1 MHATKFEKKG
11 SIKFMKRWTGFGL
24 IAAVIAMSLGLAA
37 CGQSTSAAKP
47 SQVLR
52 LPATA
57 QLDTIDLAK
66 ATGYG
71 QTGNVFES
79 FYRLGKDGKVAP
91 GLADSAKVS
100 KDKKTWT
107 FHIRDN
113 AKWSNGDKIT
123 AQDFVYS
130 WRRTLTPSTKSSYM
144 NMFSGIKNGDK
155 IIAGKANPATIGI
168 SAKNKQTVVIQ
179 LEKPIAYF
187 KILMAYPL
195 FAPQNEKV
203 INKYGKKYAT
213 KSQYMVYSGPFK
225 ITNWTGTGN
234 TWSFVKNSQY
244 WDKRVVKLHQ
254 IDYQVVTNPQ
264 TGLSLYQNKKLDFA
278 QLSNEQ
284 VKNYKNNSA
293 FQEYP
298 YSIVIHLK
306 YNFQDAN
313 KEKRRI
319 MSNQN
324 VRQAIALSINRSQL
338 TKKVLG
344 DGSVTPTGFVA
355 SGLARD
361 PKTGED
367 FAKQQAVKNT
377 TTYNPTL
384 AKQKWAAGLK
394 QLGIKKVDLSIM
406 AGNDDV
412 AASTVTQYLK
422 SALEKNLKGF
432 NLTIQNVP
440 ASVAQSRSTSG
451 DFDLYLS
458 HWGADFND
466 PISFLQIPVSSN
478 SLNYGKWSSKAYDK
492 MIAKAQNQD
501 AGNDEARWQD
511 MVQAAKLIN
520 KTQSFTPLY
529 QANYAYLQRT
539 DVKGIIHNTAGTQWS
554 YKYAYIK

>member
-1 MHATKFEKKG
+1 
-11 SIKFMKRWTGFGL
+11 MKRWTGFGL

>member
-1 MHATKFEKKG
+1 MRK
-11 SIKFMKRWTGFGL
+11 WTGLGL
-24 IAAVIAMSLGLAA
+24 VAAVMALSLGLAA
-37 CGQSTSAAKP
+37 CGQSASSAKP
-47 SQVLR
+47 TQELR

-71 QTGNVFES
+71 QTGNVFEG
-79 FYRLGKDGKVAP
+79 FYRLGKNGQVAP
-91 GLADSAKVS
+91 GLADKVQES
-100 KDKKTWT
+100 KDQKTWT

-130 WRRTLTPSTKSSYM
+130 WRRTLTPATKSSYT

-155 IIAGKANPATIGI
+155 IIAGKADPNTIGI
-168 SAKNKQTVVIQ
+168 HAKNQQTVIVK
-179 LEKPIAYF
+179 LDRPIAYF

-195 FAPQNEKV
+195 FAPQNKKV
-203 INKYGKKYAT
+203 IDKYGKKYAT
-213 KSQYMVYSGPFK
+213 KSEFMVYSGPFK
-225 ITNWTGTGN
+225 ITDWSGTGN
-234 TWSFVKNSQY
+234 TWSFVKNNQY
-244 WDKRVVKLHQ
+244 WDKNVVKLQ
-254 IDYQVVTNPQ
+254 KIKYQVVTNPQ
-264 TGLSLYQNKKLDFA
+264 TGLSLYQNNKLDFA
-278 QLSNEQ
+278 NLTNEQ
-284 VKNYKNNSA
+284 VKNYKNDQA
-293 FQEYP
+293 FKEYP

-319 MSNQN
+319 MNNQN
-324 VRQAIALSINRSQL
+324 IRQAIALSINRSQL

-355 SGLARD
+355 SGLAKD

-367 FAKQQAVKNT
+367 FAKQQTVKNS

-384 AKQKWAAGLK
+384 ARQKWTQGLK

-406 AGNDDV
+406 AGNDDA

-422 SALEKNLKGF
+422 GALEKNLKGF
-432 NLTIQNVP
+432 DLKIQNVP

-478 SLNYGKWSSKAYDK
+478 SLNYGKWSNKQYDQL
-492 MIAKAQNQD
+492 INKAQNQD
-501 AGNDEARWQD
+501 AGQPEVRWQD
-511 MVQAAKLIN
+511 MIKAAKMLN
-520 KTQSFTPLY
+520 QTQSFTPLY
-529 QANYAYLQRT
+529 QANYAYLQRRT
-539 DVKGIIHNTAGTQWS
+539 AKGIIHNTAGTQWS

>member
-1 MHATKFEKKG
+1 MN
-11 SIKFMKRWTGFGL
+11 FMKKWTSIGL
-24 IAAVIAMSLGLAA
+24 VAAVIAMGLGLAA
-37 CGQSTSAAKP
+37 CGQTASTTKP
-47 SQVLR
+47 SQELK

-79 FYRLGKDGKVAP
+79 FYRLGKNGKVAP

-130 WRRTLTPSTKSSYM
+130 WRRTLTPATKASYTT
-144 NMFSGIKNGDK
+144 MFSGIKNGDK
-155 IIAGKANPATIGI
+155 IIAGKASPDTIGI
-168 SAKNKQTVVIQ
+168 RAKDQQTVVIQ
-179 LEKPIAYF
+179 LDKPIAYF

-203 INKYGKKYAT
+203 VNKYGKKYAT

-225 ITNWTGTGN
+225 ITNWSGTGN
-234 TWSFVKNSQY
+234 TWSFVKNNHY
-244 WDKRVVKLHQ
+244 WDKKVVKLQ
-254 IDYQVVTNPQ
+254 KINYQVVTNPQ

-278 QLSNEQ
+278 QLSTEQ

-293 FQEYP
+293 FKEYP

-306 YNFQDAN
+306 YNFKDAN
-313 KEKRRI
+313 QEKRRI
-319 MSNQN
+319 MNN
-324 VRQAIALSINRSQL
+324 RNIRQAIALSINRSQL

-355 SGLARD
+355 SGLASD

-367 FAKQQAVKNT
+367 FAKQQTVKNA
-377 TTYNPTL
+377 TTYNPKL

-394 QLGIKKVDLSIM
+394 QLGIKKVNLNIL

-422 SALEKNLKGF
+422 STLEKNLSGF
-432 NLTIQNVP
+432 NLKIENVP

-478 SLNYGKWSSKAYDK
+478 ALNYGKWSNKRYDAL
-492 MIAKAQNQD
+492 IDKAQGAD
-501 AGNDEARWQD
+501 AGNNEARWHD
-511 MVQAAKLIN
+511 MVQASKLIN
-520 KTQSFTPLY
+520 KEQSFTPLY
-529 QANYAYLQRT
+529 QANYAYLQRST
-539 DVKGIIHNTAGTQWS
+539 IKGVIHNTAGTQWS

>member
-1 MHATKFEKKG
+1 MRK
-11 SIKFMKRWTGFGL
+11 WTGFGL
-24 IAAVIAMSLGLAA
+24 VAAVMALSLGLAA
-37 CGQSTSAAKP
+37 CGQSASSAKP
-47 SQVLR
+47 TQELR

-71 QTGNVFES
+71 QTGNVFEG
-79 FYRLGKDGKVAP
+79 FYRLGKNGQVAP
-91 GLADSAKVS
+91 GLADKVQES
-100 KDKKTWT
+100 KDQKTWT

-130 WRRTLTPSTKSSYM
+130 WRRTLTPATKSSYT

-155 IIAGKANPATIGI
+155 IIAGKADPSTIGI
-168 SAKNKQTVVIQ
+168 RAKNRQTVVVK
-179 LEKPIAYF
+179 LDRPIAYF

-195 FAPQNEKV
+195 FAPQNKKV
-203 INKYGKKYAT
+203 IDKYGKKYAT
-213 KSQYMVYSGPFK
+213 KSEYMVYSGPFK
-225 ITNWTGTGN
+225 ITNWSGTGN
-234 TWSFVKNSQY
+234 TWSFVKNNQY
-244 WDKRVVKLHQ
+244 WDKNVVKLQ
-254 IDYQVVTNPQ
+254 KIKYQVVTNPQ
-264 TGLSLYQNKKLDFA
+264 TGLSLYQNNKLDFA
-278 QLSNEQ
+278 NLTNEQ
-284 VKNYKNNSA
+284 VKNYKNDKA
-293 FQEYP
+293 FKEYP

-306 YNFQDAN
+306 YNFQDAD

-319 MSNQN
+319 MNNQN
-324 VRQAIALSINRSQL
+324 IRQAIALSINRSQL

-355 SGLARD
+355 SGLAKD

-367 FAKQQAVKNT
+367 FAKQQTVKNS
-377 TTYNPTL
+377 TTYNPKL
-384 AKQKWAAGLK
+384 AQQKWAQGLK

-406 AGNDDV
+406 AGNDDA

-422 SALEKNLKGF
+422 GALEKNLKGF
-432 NLTIQNVP
+432 DLKIQNVP
-440 ASVAQSRSTSG
+440 ASVAQSRATSG

-478 SLNYGKWSSKAYDK
+478 SLNYGKWSNKQYDQL
-492 MIAKAQNQD
+492 INKAQNQD
-501 AGNDEARWQD
+501 AGQPEVRWQD
-511 MVQAAKLIN
+511 MVKAAKMLN
-520 KTQSFTPLY
+520 QTQSFTPLY
-529 QANYAYLQRT
+529 QANYAYLQRNT
-539 DVKGIIHNTAGTQWS
+539 AKGIIHNTAGTQWS

>member
-1 MHATKFEKKG
+1 
-11 SIKFMKRWTGFGL
+11 MKRWTSIGL
-24 IAAVIAMSLGLAA
+24 VTAVIALGLGLAA
-37 CGQSTSAAKP
+37 CGQSASTTKP
-47 SQVLR
+47 AQVLR

-79 FYRLGKDGKVAP
+79 FYRLGKNGKVAP

-130 WRRTLTPSTKSSYM
+130 WRRTLTPATKASYTT
-144 NMFSGIKNGDK
+144 MFSGIKNGDK
-155 IIAGKANPATIGI
+155 IIAGKADPDTIGI
-168 SAKNKQTVVIQ
+168 HAKNRQTVVIQ
-179 LEKPIAYF
+179 LDKPIAYF

-203 INKYGKKYAT
+203 VNKYGKKYAT

-225 ITNWTGTGN
+225 ITNWSGTGN
-234 TWSFVKNSQY
+234 TWSFVKNNQY
-244 WDKRVVKLHQ
+244 WDKKVVKLHK
-254 IDYQVVTNPQ
+254 INYQVVTNPQ
-264 TGLSLYQNKKLDFA
+264 TGLSLYQNNKLDFA
-278 QLSNEQ
+278 QLSTEQ

-293 FQEYP
+293 FKEYP

-306 YNFQDAN
+306 YNFKDTN
-313 KEKRRI
+313 PEKRRI

-324 VRQAIALSINRSQL
+324 IRQAIALSINRSQL

-355 SGLARD
+355 SGLASD

-367 FAKQQAVKNT
+367 FAKQQVVKNT

-384 AKQKWAAGLK
+384 AKKKWAAGLK
-394 QLGIKKVDLSIM
+394 QLGIKKVNLNIM

-422 SALEKNLKGF
+422 GTLEKNLSGF
-432 NLTIQNVP
+432 NLKIDNVP

-478 SLNYGKWSSKAYDK
+478 ALNYGKWSNKQYDAL
-492 MIAKAQNQD
+492 IAKAQGTD

-520 KTQSFTPLY
+520 KQQSFTPLY
-529 QANYAYLQRT
+529 QANYAYLQRK
-539 DVKGIIHNTAGTQWS
+539 DVKGVIHNTAGTQWS
-554 YKYAYIK
+554 YKYAYMK

>member
-1 MHATKFEKKG
+1 MN
-11 SIKFMKRWTGFGL
+11 FMKKWTGIGL
-24 IAAVIAMSLGLAA
+24 VAAVIAMGLGLAA
-37 CGQSTSAAKP
+37 CGQSASTTKP
-47 SQVLR
+47 SQVLK

-71 QTGNVFES
+71 QTGNVYES
-79 FYRLGKDGKVAP
+79 FYRLGKNGKVAP

-100 KDKKTWT
+100 QDKKTWT

-130 WRRTLTPSTKSSYM
+130 WRRTLTPATKASYTT
-144 NMFSGIKNGDK
+144 MFSGIKNGDK
-155 IIAGKANPATIGI
+155 IIAGKANPDTIGI
-168 SAKNKQTVVIQ
+168 HAKNRQTVVIQ
-179 LEKPIAYF
+179 LDKPIAYF

-203 INKYGKKYAT
+203 VNKYGKKYAT
-213 KSQYMVYSGPFK
+213 KSEYMVYSGPFK
-225 ITNWTGTGN
+225 ISNWSGTGN
-234 TWSFVKNSQY
+234 TWSFVKNNQY
-244 WDKRVVKLHQ
+244 WDKKVVKLHQ
-254 IDYQVVTNPQ
+254 INYQVVTNPQ

-278 QLSNEQ
+278 QLSTEQ

-293 FQEYP
+293 FKEYP

-306 YNFQDAN
+306 YNFKDAN
-313 KEKRRI
+313 QEKRRI
-319 MSNQN
+319 MNN
-324 VRQAIALSINRSQL
+324 RNIRQAIALSIDRSQL

-355 SGLARD
+355 SGLASD

-367 FAKQQAVKNT
+367 FAKQQTVKNA
-377 TTYNPTL
+377 TTYDPTL

-394 QLGIKKVDLSIM
+394 QLGIKKVNLNIL

-422 SALEKNLKGF
+422 STLEKNLSGF
-432 NLTIQNVP
+432 NLKIENVP

-478 SLNYGKWSSKAYDK
+478 ALNYGKWSNKQYDAL
-492 MIAKAQNQD
+492 IDKAQGAD
-501 AGNDEARWQD
+501 AGNNEARWHD
-511 MVQAAKLIN
+511 MVQASKLIN
-520 KTQSFTPLY
+520 KEQSFTPLY
-529 QANYAYLQRT
+529 QANYAYLQRP
-539 DVKGIIHNTAGTQWS
+539 DVQGVIHNTAGTQWS
-554 YKYAYIK
+554 YKFAYMK

>member
-1 MHATKFEKKG
+1 MKK
-11 SIKFMKRWTGFGL
+11 WTGFGL
-24 IAAVIAMSLGLAA
+24 VAAVIAMSLGLAA

-91 GLADSAKVS
+91 GLADTVKVS

-155 IIAGKANPATIGI
+155 IIAGKANPDSIGI

-234 TWSFVKNSQY
+234 TWSFVKNNQY
-244 WDKRVVKLHQ
+244 WDKKVVKLHR
-254 IDYQVVTNPQ
+254 INYQVVTNPQ

-324 VRQAIALSINRSQL
+324 IRQAIALSINRSQL

-377 TTYNPTL
+377 TAYNPSL

-394 QLGIKKVDLSIM
+394 ELGIKKVNLNIM

-422 SALEKNLKGF
+422 SALEKNLQGF
-432 NLTIQNVP
+432 DLTIQNVP

-478 SLNYGKWSSKAYDK
+478 SLNYGKWSNKAYDK
-492 MIAKAQNQD
+492 LIAKAQNQD

>member
-1 MHATKFEKKG
+1 MRK
-11 SIKFMKRWTGFGL
+11 WTGIGL
-24 IAAVIAMSLGLAA
+24 VAVVVALGMGLAA
-37 CGQSTSAAKP
+37 CGQTSSTAKP
-47 SQVLR
+47 QQELR

-57 QLDTIDLAK
+57 ALDTIDLAK

-71 QTGNVFES
+71 QTGNVFEG
-79 FYRLGKDGKVAP
+79 FYRLGKNGKVAP
-91 GLADSAKVS
+91 GLADKVTMS

-130 WRRTLTPSTKSSYM
+130 WRRTLTPSTKSSYTT
-144 NMFSGIKNGDK
+144 MFSGIKNGDK
-155 IIAGKANPATIGI
+155 IIAGKADPSTIGI
-168 SAKNKQTVVIQ
+168 HAKNQQTVVVQ
-179 LEKPIAYF
+179 LDKPIAYF

-195 FAPQNEKV
+195 FAPQNKKV
-203 INKYGKKYAT
+203 IDKYGKKYAT
-213 KSQYMVYSGPFK
+213 KSEYMVYSGPFK
-225 ITNWTGTGN
+225 IQGWNGTGN
-234 TWSFVKNSQY
+234 TWSFAKNNQY
-244 WDKRVVKLHQ
+244 WDHKVVKLHK
-254 IDYQVVTNPQ
+254 INYQVVTNPQ

-284 VKNYKNNSA
+284 VKNYKNNKE
-293 FQEYP
+293 FQQYP

-306 YNFQDAN
+306 YNFQDAD
-313 KEKRRI
+313 KAKRRI

-324 VRQAIALSINRSQL
+324 IRQAIALSINRSQL

-355 SGLARD
+355 SGLAND

-377 TTYNPTL
+377 TTYNPKL

-394 QLGIKKVDLSIM
+394 QLGIQKVDLNIM

-422 SALEKNLKGF
+422 GALEKNLKGF
-432 NLTIQNVP
+432 NLKIQNVP

-478 SLNYGKWSSKAYDK
+478 SLNYGKWSNKRYDAL
-492 MIAKAQNQD
+492 IDKAQNQD

-511 MVQAAKLIN
+511 MVQAAKLLN

-529 QANYAYLQRT
+529 QANYAYLTRS
-539 DVKGIIHNTAGTQWS
+539 DVHGIIHNTAGTQWS

>member
-1 MHATKFEKKG
+1 MKK
-11 SIKFMKRWTGFGL
+11 WTGIGL
-24 IAAVIAMSLGLAA
+24 IAALITVSLSLAA
-37 CGQSTSAAKP
+37 CGNSATSSKP

-71 QTGNVFES
+71 QTGNVFEG
-79 FYRLGKDGKVAP
+79 FYRLGKNGKVAP
-91 GLADSAKVS
+91 GLADSVKES
-100 KDKKTWT
+100 KDQKTWT

-130 WRRTLTPSTKSSYM
+130 WRRTLTPSTKSSYR
-144 NMFSGIKNGDK
+144 NMFSGIKNGDQ
-155 IIAGKANPATIGI
+155 IIAGKAQPETIGI
-168 SAKNKQTVVIQ
+168 HAKNAQTVVVK
-179 LEKPIAYF
+179 LDKPIAYF

-203 INKYGKKYAT
+203 VNKYGKKYAT
-213 KSQYMVYSGPFK
+213 KSEYMVYSGPFK
-225 ITNWTGTGN
+225 ISNWSGTGN
-234 TWSFVKNSQY
+234 TWSFVKNNHY
-244 WDKRVVKLHQ
+244 WDKQVVKLNKVNF
-254 IDYQVVTNPQ
+254 QVVTNPQ
-264 TGLSLYQNKKLDFA
+264 TGLSLYQNNKLDFA
-278 QLSNEQ
+278 NLTNEQ
-284 VKNYKNNSA
+284 VKNYKNDKA
-293 FQEYP
+293 FKEYP

-306 YNFQDAN
+306 YNFQDAD
-313 KEKRRI
+313 KAKRRI

-324 VRQAIALSINRSQL
+324 IRQAIALSINRGQL
-338 TKKVLG
+338 TEKVLG

-355 SGLARD
+355 SGLAKD

-367 FAKQQAVKNT
+367 FAKQQTVKDS
-377 TTYNPTL
+377 TTYNPSL
-384 AKQKWAAGLK
+384 AKKKWAAGLK
-394 QLGIKKVDLSIM
+394 ELGVKKVDLNIM

-422 SALEKNLKGF
+422 SALEDNLKGF
-432 NLTIQNVP
+432 NLKIQNVP

-478 SLNYGKWSSKAYDK
+478 SLNYGKWSNKEYDEL
-492 MIAKAQNQD
+492 IDKAQNQD
-501 AGNDEARWQD
+501 AGQPEVRWQD
-511 MVQAAKLIN
+511 MIKAAKMLN

-529 QANYAYLQRT
+529 QANYAYLQRNT
-539 DVKGIIHNTAGTQWS
+539 VKGIIHNTAGTQWS
-554 YKYAYIK
+554 YKYAYIQ

>member
-1 MHATKFEKKG
+1 MKKWT
-11 SIKFMKRWTGFGL
+11 SIGL
-24 IAAVIAMSLGLAA
+24 VAAVIAMGLGLAA
-37 CGQSTSAAKP
+37 CGQTASTTKP
-47 SQVLR
+47 SQELK

-79 FYRLGKDGKVAP
+79 FYRLGKNGKVAP

-130 WRRTLTPSTKSSYM
+130 WRRTLTPATKASYTT
-144 NMFSGIKNGDK
+144 MFSGIKNGDK
-155 IIAGKANPATIGI
+155 IIAGKASPASIGI
-168 SAKNKQTVVIQ
+168 HAKNQQTVVIQ
-179 LEKPIAYF
+179 LDKPIAYF

-203 INKYGKKYAT
+203 VNKYGKKYAT

-225 ITNWTGTGN
+225 ITNWSGTGN
-234 TWSFVKNSQY
+234 TWSFVKNNHY
-244 WDKRVVKLHQ
+244 WDKKVVKLQ
-254 IDYQVVTNPQ
+254 KINYQVVTNPQ

-278 QLSNEQ
+278 QLSTEQ

-293 FQEYP
+293 FKEYP

-306 YNFQDAN
+306 YNFKDAN
-313 KEKRRI
+313 QEKRRI
-319 MSNQN
+319 MNN
-324 VRQAIALSINRSQL
+324 RNIRQAIALSINRSQL

-355 SGLARD
+355 SGLASD

-367 FAKQQAVKNT
+367 FAKQQTVKNA
-377 TTYNPTL
+377 TTYNPKL

-394 QLGIKKVDLSIM
+394 QLGIKKVNLNIL

-422 SALEKNLKGF
+422 STLEKNLSGF
-432 NLTIQNVP
+432 NLKIENVP

-478 SLNYGKWSSKAYDK
+478 ALNYGKWSNKQYDAL
-492 MIAKAQNQD
+492 IDKAQGTD

-511 MVQAAKLIN
+511 MVQASKLIN
-520 KTQSFTPLY
+520 KEQSFTPLY
-529 QANYAYLQRT
+529 QANYAYLQRPSI
-539 DVKGIIHNTAGTQWS
+539 KGVIHNTAGTQWS

>member
-1 MHATKFEKKG
+1 
-11 SIKFMKRWTGFGL
+11 MKRWTGFGL

-168 SAKNKQTVVIQ
+168 SAKNKQTVVVQ

-234 TWSFVKNSQY
+234 TWSFVKNNQY

-324 VRQAIALSINRSQL
+324 IRQAIALSINRSQL

-384 AKQKWAAGLK
+384 AKQKWVAGLK

-432 NLTIQNVP
+432 DLTIQNVP

-492 MIAKAQNQD
+492 LIAKAQNQD

>member
-1 MHATKFEKKG
+1 MA
-11 SIKFMKRWTGFGL
+11 L
-24 IAAVIAMSLGLAA
+24 SLGLAA
-37 CGQSTSAAKP
+37 CGQSASSAKP
-47 SQVLR
+47 TQELR

-71 QTGNVFES
+71 QTGNVFEG
-79 FYRLGKDGKVAP
+79 FYRLGKNGQVAP
-91 GLADSAKVS
+91 GLADKVQES
-100 KDKKTWT
+100 KDQKTWT

-130 WRRTLTPSTKSSYM
+130 WRRTLTPATKSSYT

-155 IIAGKANPATIGI
+155 IIAGKADPSTIGI
-168 SAKNKQTVVIQ
+168 HAKNQQTVVVK
-179 LEKPIAYF
+179 LDRPIAYF

-195 FAPQNEKV
+195 FAPQNQKV
-203 INKYGKKYAT
+203 IDKYGKKYAT
-213 KSQYMVYSGPFK
+213 KSEYMVYSGPFK
-225 ITNWTGTGN
+225 ITNWSGTGN
-234 TWSFVKNSQY
+234 TWSFVKNNQY
-244 WDKRVVKLHQ
+244 WDKNVVKLQ
-254 IDYQVVTNPQ
+254 KIKYQVVTNPQ
-264 TGLSLYQNKKLDFA
+264 TGLSLYQNNKLDFA
-278 QLSNEQ
+278 NLTNEQ
-284 VKNYKNNSA
+284 VKNYKNDKA
-293 FQEYP
+293 FKEYP

-319 MSNQN
+319 MNNQN
-324 VRQAIALSINRSQL
+324 IRQAIALSINRSQL

-355 SGLARD
+355 SGLAKD

-367 FAKQQAVKNT
+367 FAKQQTVKNS

-384 AKQKWAAGLK
+384 ARKKWAQGLK

-406 AGNDDV
+406 AGNDDA

-422 SALEKNLKGF
+422 GALEKNLKGF
-432 NLTIQNVP
+432 DLKIQNVP
-440 ASVAQSRSTSG
+440 ASVAQSRATSG

-478 SLNYGKWSSKAYDK
+478 SLNYGKWSNKQYDQL
-492 MIAKAQNQD
+492 IDKAQNQD
-501 AGNDEARWQD
+501 AGQPEVRWQD
-511 MVQAAKLIN
+511 MVKAAKMLN
-520 KTQSFTPLY
+520 QTQSFTPLY
-529 QANYAYLQRT
+529 QANYAYLQRNT
-539 DVKGIIHNTAGTQWS
+539 AKGIIHNTAGTQWS

>member
-1 MHATKFEKKG
+1 MRK
-11 SIKFMKRWTGFGL
+11 WTGFGL
-24 IAAVIAMSLGLAA
+24 VAAVMALSLGLAA
-37 CGQSTSAAKP
+37 CGQSASSAKP
-47 SQVLR
+47 TQELR

-71 QTGNVFES
+71 QTGNVFEG
-79 FYRLGKDGKVAP
+79 FYRLGKNGQVAP
-91 GLADSAKVS
+91 GLADKVQES
-100 KDKKTWT
+100 KDQKTWT

-130 WRRTLTPSTKSSYM
+130 WRRTLTPATKSSYT

-155 IIAGKANPATIGI
+155 IIAGKADPSTIGI
-168 SAKNKQTVVIQ
+168 HAKNQQTVVVK
-179 LEKPIAYF
+179 LDRPIAYF

-195 FAPQNEKV
+195 FAPQNQKV
-203 INKYGKKYAT
+203 IDKYGKKYAT
-213 KSQYMVYSGPFK
+213 KSEYMVYSGPFK
-225 ITNWTGTGN
+225 ITNWSGTGN
-234 TWSFVKNSQY
+234 TWSFVKNNQY
-244 WDKRVVKLHQ
+244 WDKNVVKLQ
-254 IDYQVVTNPQ
+254 KIKYQVVTNPQ
-264 TGLSLYQNKKLDFA
+264 TGLSLYQNNKLDFA
-278 QLSNEQ
+278 NLTNEQ
-284 VKNYKNNSA
+284 VKNYKNDKA
-293 FQEYP
+293 FKEYP

-319 MSNQN
+319 MNNQN
-324 VRQAIALSINRSQL
+324 IRQAIALSINRSQL

-355 SGLARD
+355 SGLAKD

-367 FAKQQAVKNT
+367 FAKQQTVKNS

-384 AKQKWAAGLK
+384 ARKKWAQGLK

-406 AGNDDV
+406 AGNDDA

-422 SALEKNLKGF
+422 GALEKNLKGF
-432 NLTIQNVP
+432 DLKIQNVP
-440 ASVAQSRSTSG
+440 ASVAQSRATSG

-478 SLNYGKWSSKAYDK
+478 SLNYGKWSNKQYDQL
-492 MIAKAQNQD
+492 IDKAQNQD
-501 AGNDEARWQD
+501 AGQPEVRWQD
-511 MVQAAKLIN
+511 MVKAAKMLN
-520 KTQSFTPLY
+520 QTQSFTPLY
-529 QANYAYLQRT
+529 QANYAYLQRNT
-539 DVKGIIHNTAGTQWS
+539 AKGIIHNTAGTQWS

>member
-1 MHATKFEKKG
+1 
-11 SIKFMKRWTGFGL
+11 MKRWTSIGL
-24 IAAVIAMSLGLAA
+24 VTAVIALGLGLAA
-37 CGQSTSAAKP
+37 CGQSASTTKP
-47 SQVLR
+47 AQVLR

-79 FYRLGKDGKVAP
+79 FYRLGKNGKVAP

-130 WRRTLTPSTKSSYM
+130 WRRTLTPATKASYTT
-144 NMFSGIKNGDK
+144 MFSGIKNGDK
-155 IIAGKANPATIGI
+155 IIAGKADPDTIGI
-168 SAKNKQTVVIQ
+168 HAKNRQTVVIQ
-179 LEKPIAYF
+179 LDKPIAYF

-203 INKYGKKYAT
+203 VNKYGKKYAT

-225 ITNWTGTGN
+225 ITNWSGTGN
-234 TWSFVKNSQY
+234 TWSFVKNNQY
-244 WDKRVVKLHQ
+244 WDKKVVKLHK
-254 IDYQVVTNPQ
+254 INYQVVTNPQ
-264 TGLSLYQNKKLDFA
+264 TGLSLYQNNKLDLA
-278 QLSNEQ
+278 QLSTEQ

-293 FQEYP
+293 FKEYP

-306 YNFQDAN
+306 YNFKDTN
-313 KEKRRI
+313 PEKRRI

-324 VRQAIALSINRSQL
+324 IRQAIALSINRSQL

-355 SGLARD
+355 SGLASD

-367 FAKQQAVKNT
+367 FAKQQVVKNT

-384 AKQKWAAGLK
+384 AKKKWAAGLK
-394 QLGIKKVDLSIM
+394 QLGIKKVNLNIM

-422 SALEKNLKGF
+422 GTLEKNLSGF
-432 NLTIQNVP
+432 NLKIDNVP

-478 SLNYGKWSSKAYDK
+478 ALNYGKWSNKQYDAL
-492 MIAKAQNQD
+492 IAKAQGTD

-520 KTQSFTPLY
+520 KQQSFTPLY
-529 QANYAYLQRT
+529 QANYAYLQRK
-539 DVKGIIHNTAGTQWS
+539 DVKGVIHNTAGTQWS
-554 YKYAYIK
+554 YKYAYMK

>member
-1 MHATKFEKKG
+1 MKKWT
-11 SIKFMKRWTGFGL
+11 SIGL
-24 IAAVIAMSLGLAA
+24 VAAVIAMGLGLAA
-37 CGQSTSAAKP
+37 CGQTASTTKP
-47 SQVLR
+47 SQELK

-79 FYRLGKDGKVAP
+79 FYRLGKNGKVAP

-130 WRRTLTPSTKSSYM
+130 WRRTLTPATKASYTT
-144 NMFSGIKNGDK
+144 MFSGIKNGDK
-155 IIAGKANPATIGI
+155 IIAGKASPASIGI
-168 SAKNKQTVVIQ
+168 HAKNQQTVVIQ
-179 LEKPIAYF
+179 LDKPIAYF

-203 INKYGKKYAT
+203 VNKYGKKYAT

-225 ITNWTGTGN
+225 ITNWSGTGN
-234 TWSFVKNSQY
+234 TWSFVKNNHY
-244 WDKRVVKLHQ
+244 WDKKVVKLQ
-254 IDYQVVTNPQ
+254 KINYQVVTNPQ

-278 QLSNEQ
+278 QLSTEQ

-293 FQEYP
+293 FKEYP

-306 YNFQDAN
+306 YNFKDAN
-313 KEKRRI
+313 QEKRRI
-319 MSNQN
+319 MNN
-324 VRQAIALSINRSQL
+324 RNIRQAIALSINRSQL

-355 SGLARD
+355 SGLASD

-367 FAKQQAVKNT
+367 FAKQQTVKNA
-377 TTYNPTL
+377 TTYNPKL

-394 QLGIKKVDLSIM
+394 QLGIKKVNLNIL

-422 SALEKNLKGF
+422 STLEKNLSGF
-432 NLTIQNVP
+432 NLKIENVP

-478 SLNYGKWSSKAYDK
+478 ALNYGKWSNKQYDAL
-492 MIAKAQNQD
+492 IDKAQGTD

-511 MVQAAKLIN
+511 MVQASKLIN
-520 KTQSFTPLY
+520 KEQSFTPLY
-529 QANYAYLQRT
+529 QANYAYLQRPSIKS
-539 DVKGIIHNTAGTQWS
+539 VIHNTAGTQWS

>member
-1 MHATKFEKKG
+1 
-11 SIKFMKRWTGFGL
+11 MKRWTGFGL
-24 IAAVIAMSLGLAA
+24 VAAVIAMGLGLAA
-37 CGQSTSAAKP
+37 CGQSTSTAKP

-107 FHIRDN
+107 FHVRDN

-155 IIAGKANPATIGI
+155 IIAGKANPDTIGI

-179 LEKPIAYF
+179 LDKPIAYF

-234 TWSFVKNSQY
+234 TWSFVKNNQY
-244 WDKRVVKLHQ
+244 WDKKVVKLHQ
-254 IDYQVVTNPQ
+254 INYQVVTNPQ

-324 VRQAIALSINRSQL
+324 IRQAIALSINRSQL

-394 QLGIKKVDLSIM
+394 QLGIKKVNLSIM

-422 SALEKNLKGF
+422 SALERNLKGF
-432 NLTIQNVP
+432 DLTIQNVP

-478 SLNYGKWSSKAYDK
+478 SLNYGKWSSKTYDK
-492 MIAKAQNQD
+492 LIAKAQNQD

>member
-1 MHATKFEKKG
+1 MKK
-11 SIKFMKRWTGFGL
+11 WTGIGL
-24 IAAVIAMSLGLAA
+24 VAALITVSLSLAA
-37 CGQSTSAAKP
+37 CGNSASSSKP

-71 QTGNVFES
+71 QTGNVFEG
-79 FYRLGKDGKVAP
+79 FYRLGKNGKVAP
-91 GLADSAKVS
+91 GLADSIKES
-100 KDKKTWT
+100 KDQKTWT

-113 AKWSNGDKIT
+113 AKWSNGDKIN

-130 WRRTLTPSTKSSYM
+130 WRRTLTPSTKSSYR
-144 NMFSGIKNGDK
+144 NMFSGIKNGDA
-155 IIAGKANPATIGI
+155 IIAGKAKPETIGI
-168 SAKNKQTVVIQ
+168 HAKNAQTVVVK
-179 LEKPIAYF
+179 LDKPIAYF

-203 INKYGKKYAT
+203 VNKYGKKYAT
-213 KSQYMVYSGPFK
+213 KSEYMVYSGPFK
-225 ITNWTGTGN
+225 ISNWSGTGN
-234 TWSFVKNSQY
+234 TWSFVKNNHY
-244 WDKRVVKLHQ
+244 WDKKVVKLNKVNF
-254 IDYQVVTNPQ
+254 QVVTNPQ
-264 TGLSLYQNKKLDFA
+264 TGLSLYQNDKLDFA
-278 QLSNEQ
+278 NLTNEQ
-284 VKNYKNNSA
+284 VKNYKNDKA
-293 FQEYP
+293 FKEYP

-306 YNFQDAN
+306 YNFLDAD
-313 KEKRRI
+313 KAKRRI

-324 VRQAIALSINRSQL
+324 IRQAIALSINRSQL

-355 SGLARD
+355 SGLAKD

-367 FAKQQAVKNT
+367 FAKQQEVKDS
-377 TTYNPTL
+377 TTYNPSL
-384 AKQKWAAGLK
+384 AKKKWAAGLK
-394 QLGIKKVDLSIM
+394 ELGIKKVDLSIM

-422 SALEKNLKGF
+422 GALEDNLKGF
-432 NLTIQNVP
+432 NLKIQNVP

-478 SLNYGKWSSKAYDK
+478 SLNYGKWSNKEYDQL
-492 MIAKAQNQD
+492 IDKAQNQD
-501 AGNDEARWQD
+501 AGQPEVRWQD
-511 MVQAAKLIN
+511 MIKAAKMLN

-529 QANYAYLQRT
+529 QANYAYLQRNT
-539 DVKGIIHNTAGTQWS
+539 VKGLIHNTAGTQWS

>member
-1 MHATKFEKKG
+1 MN
-11 SIKFMKRWTGFGL
+11 FMKRWTSIGL
-24 IAAVIAMSLGLAA
+24 VTAVIALGLGLAA
-37 CGQSTSAAKP
+37 CGQSASTTKP
-47 SQVLR
+47 AQVLR

-79 FYRLGKDGKVAP
+79 FYRLGKNGKVAP

-130 WRRTLTPSTKSSYM
+130 WRRTLTPATKASYTT
-144 NMFSGIKNGDK
+144 MFSGIKNGDK
-155 IIAGKANPATIGI
+155 IIAGKADPDTIGI
-168 SAKNKQTVVIQ
+168 HAKNRQTVVIQ
-179 LEKPIAYF
+179 LDKPIAYF

-203 INKYGKKYAT
+203 VNKYGKKYAT

-225 ITNWTGTGN
+225 ITNWSGTGN
-234 TWSFVKNSQY
+234 TWSFVKNNQY
-244 WDKRVVKLHQ
+244 WDKKVVKLHK
-254 IDYQVVTNPQ
+254 INYQVVTNPQ
-264 TGLSLYQNKKLDFA
+264 TGLSLYQNNKLDFA
-278 QLSNEQ
+278 QLSTEQ

-293 FQEYP
+293 FKEYP

-306 YNFQDAN
+306 YNFKDTN
-313 KEKRRI
+313 PEKRRI

-324 VRQAIALSINRSQL
+324 IRQAIALSINRSQL

-355 SGLARD
+355 SGLASD

-367 FAKQQAVKNT
+367 FAKQQVVKNT

-384 AKQKWAAGLK
+384 AKKKWAAGLK
-394 QLGIKKVDLSIM
+394 QLGIKKVNLNIM

-422 SALEKNLKGF
+422 GTLEKNLSGF
-432 NLTIQNVP
+432 NLKIDNVP

-478 SLNYGKWSSKAYDK
+478 ALNYGKWSNKQYDAL
-492 MIAKAQNQD
+492 IAKAQGTD

-520 KTQSFTPLY
+520 KQQSFTPLY
-529 QANYAYLQRT
+529 QANYAYLQRK
-539 DVKGIIHNTAGTQWS
+539 DVKGVIHNTAGTQWS
-554 YKYAYIK
+554 YKYAYMK

>member
-1 MHATKFEKKG
+1 MRK
-11 SIKFMKRWTGFGL
+11 WTGFGL
-24 IAAVIAMSLGLAA
+24 VAAVMALSLGLAA
-37 CGQSTSAAKP
+37 CGQSASSAKP
-47 SQVLR
+47 TQELR

-71 QTGNVFES
+71 QTGNVFEG
-79 FYRLGKDGKVAP
+79 FYRLGKNGQVAP
-91 GLADSAKVS
+91 GLADKVQES
-100 KDKKTWT
+100 KDQKTWT

-130 WRRTLTPSTKSSYM
+130 WRRTLTPATKSSYT

-155 IIAGKANPATIGI
+155 IIAGKADPSTIGI
-168 SAKNKQTVVIQ
+168 HAKNQQTVVVK
-179 LEKPIAYF
+179 LDRPIAYF

-195 FAPQNEKV
+195 FAPQNQKV
-203 INKYGKKYAT
+203 IDKYGKKYAT
-213 KSQYMVYSGPFK
+213 KSEYMVYSGPFK
-225 ITNWTGTGN
+225 ITNWSGTGN
-234 TWSFVKNSQY
+234 TWSFVKNNQY
-244 WDKRVVKLHQ
+244 WDKNVVKLQ
-254 IDYQVVTNPQ
+254 KIKYQVVTNPQ
-264 TGLSLYQNKKLDFA
+264 TGLSLYQNNKLDFA
-278 QLSNEQ
+278 NLTNEQ
-284 VKNYKNNSA
+284 VKNYKNDKA
-293 FQEYP
+293 FKEYP

-319 MSNQN
+319 MNNQN
-324 VRQAIALSINRSQL
+324 IRQAIALSINRSQL

-355 SGLARD
+355 SGLAKD

-367 FAKQQAVKNT
+367 FAKQQTVKNS

-384 AKQKWAAGLK
+384 ARKKWAQGLK
-394 QLGIKKVDLSIM
+394 QLGTKKVDLSIM
-406 AGNDDV
+406 AGNDDA

-422 SALEKNLKGF
+422 GALEKNLKGF
-432 NLTIQNVP
+432 DLKIQNVP
-440 ASVAQSRSTSG
+440 ASVAQSRATSG

-478 SLNYGKWSSKAYDK
+478 SLNYGKWSNKQYDQL
-492 MIAKAQNQD
+492 IDKAQNQD
-501 AGNDEARWQD
+501 AGRPEVRWQD
-511 MVQAAKLIN
+511 MVKAAKMLN
-520 KTQSFTPLY
+520 QTQSFTPLY
-529 QANYAYLQRT
+529 QANYAYLQRNT
-539 DVKGIIHNTAGTQWS
+539 AKGIIHNTAGTQWS

>member
-1 MHATKFEKKG
+1 MRK
-11 SIKFMKRWTGFGL
+11 WTGFGL
-24 IAAVIAMSLGLAA
+24 VAAVMALSLGLAA
-37 CGQSTSAAKP
+37 CGQSASSAKP
-47 SQVLR
+47 TQELR

-71 QTGNVFES
+71 QTGNVFEG
-79 FYRLGKDGKVAP
+79 FYRLGKNGQVAP
-91 GLADSAKVS
+91 GLADKVQES
-100 KDKKTWT
+100 KDQKTWT

-130 WRRTLTPSTKSSYM
+130 WQRTLTPATKSSYT

-155 IIAGKANPATIGI
+155 IIAGKADPSTIGI
-168 SAKNKQTVVIQ
+168 HAKNQQTVVVK
-179 LEKPIAYF
+179 LDRPIAYF

-195 FAPQNEKV
+195 FAPQNQKV
-203 INKYGKKYAT
+203 IDKYGKKYAT
-213 KSQYMVYSGPFK
+213 KSEYMVYSGPFK
-225 ITNWTGTGN
+225 ITNWSGTGN
-234 TWSFVKNSQY
+234 TWSFVKNNQY
-244 WDKRVVKLHQ
+244 WDKNVVKLQ
-254 IDYQVVTNPQ
+254 KIKYQVVTNPQ
-264 TGLSLYQNKKLDFA
+264 TGLSLYQNNKLDFA
-278 QLSNEQ
+278 NLTNEQ
-284 VKNYKNNSA
+284 VKNYKNDKA
-293 FQEYP
+293 FKEYP

-319 MSNQN
+319 MNNQN
-324 VRQAIALSINRSQL
+324 IRQAIALSINRSQL

-355 SGLARD
+355 SGLAKD

-367 FAKQQAVKNT
+367 FAKQQTVKNS

-384 AKQKWAAGLK
+384 ARQKWAQGLK

-406 AGNDDV
+406 AGNDDA

-422 SALEKNLKGF
+422 GALEKNLKGF
-432 NLTIQNVP
+432 DLKIQNVP
-440 ASVAQSRSTSG
+440 ASVAQSRATSG

-478 SLNYGKWSSKAYDK
+478 SLNYGKWSNKQYDQL
-492 MIAKAQNQD
+492 IDKAQNQD
-501 AGNDEARWQD
+501 AGQPEVRWQD
-511 MVQAAKLIN
+511 MVKAAKMLN
-520 KTQSFTPLY
+520 QTQSFTPLY
-529 QANYAYLQRT
+529 QANYAYLQRNT
-539 DVKGIIHNTAGTQWS
+539 AKGIIHNTAGTQWS